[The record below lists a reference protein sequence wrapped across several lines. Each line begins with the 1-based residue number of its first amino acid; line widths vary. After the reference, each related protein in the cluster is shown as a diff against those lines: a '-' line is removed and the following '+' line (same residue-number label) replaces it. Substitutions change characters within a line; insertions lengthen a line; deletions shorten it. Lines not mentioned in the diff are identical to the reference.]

1 MQWVG
6 ESSSGRLALEP
17 VPPGHVAAPDP
28 HAVLEVWMDAGGP
41 GPPRG
46 SEASAVSSGLPFLR
60 DSWRLWTHPQT
71 GNGSG
76 AVDVAPPHQRAAEE
90 GGLRP
95 VRPVPD
101 GGALREVRAAYGC
114 LGQEE
119 AGEAAAVGLEGA
131 CRYSVAGILT
141 PTAARQDPRSY
152 P

>member
-1 MQWVG
+1 MVRARPLQ
-6 ESSSGRLALEP
+6 LEE
-17 VPPGHVAAPDP
+17 GTG
-28 HAVLEVWMDAGGP
+28 DAGGA
-41 GPPRG
+41 GGVRG
-46 SEASAVSSGLPFLR
+46 A
-60 DSWRLWTHPQT
+60 
-71 GNGSG
+71 G
-76 AVDVAPPHQRAAEE
+76 AVDVAPPYQRAAEE

-119 AGEAAAVGLEGA
+119 AGEAAAVGFEGA

-141 PTAARQDPRSY
+141 PTAARQDLRSY